1 MVRKTREEALKT
13 KENIMDVAKV
23 LFCKK
28 GFDRTNLCDIADEAG
43 VTRGGVYWHF
53 QNKDEL
59 FLELWKAMCKY
70 DVSYY
75 SLVSTQ
81 KAETGSPLSEM
92 RIWLMSI
99 KEILQDE
106 ENVVF
111 LRVIGSIMWGK
122 QGTNRIRKLI
132 EDFDKELKGR
142 ISLFIKNA
150 INCGELSKEVN
161 ASLASNYA
169 FAVMDGYLKMF
180 IDNKSLD
187 LIEYTEMIINSIM
200 TQLPYFIIK
209 D

>member
-1 MVRKTREEALKT
+1 
-13 KENIMDVAKV
+13 
-23 LFCKK
+23 
-28 GFDRTNLCDIADEAG
+28 
-43 VTRGGVYWHF
+43 
-53 QNKDEL
+53 
-59 FLELWKAMCKY
+59 
-70 DVSYY
+70 
-75 SLVSTQ
+75 
-81 KAETGSPLSEM
+81 
-92 RIWLMSI
+92 MSI

-122 QGTNRIRKLI
+122 QGSNRIRKLI